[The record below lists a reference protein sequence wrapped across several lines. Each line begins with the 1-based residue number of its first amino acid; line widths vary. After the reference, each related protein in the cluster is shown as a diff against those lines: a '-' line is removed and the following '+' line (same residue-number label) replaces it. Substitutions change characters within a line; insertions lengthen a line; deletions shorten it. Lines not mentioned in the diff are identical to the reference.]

1 MKPFTPPA
9 LFSFEQNFKSFIII
23 EQLIGVAEFWTAVS
37 FSTID
42 FIFYQENGP
51 DSLGPGW
58 RLHWELHHQLWD
70 WDDLFAS
77 TFQWALKHC
86 QDQLLFVLSLLSRHS
101 SDKSTQNST
110 TYIIPTTVLKH
121 FTLRKHFATHD
132 PTYVAKYSNKTPDH
146 MGLVRQIW
154 QTVLH
159 DGVQSP
165 ASLCGGLWSILW
177 HKLGHQSSPGPQI
190 AIKRRALKIVK
201 FCLTIFTAFV
211 LPNANALRLFT

>member
-1 MKPFTPPA
+1 M
-9 LFSFEQNFKSFIII
+9 NCC
-23 EQLIGVAEFWTAVS
+23 V
-37 FSTID
+37 
-42 FIFYQENGP
+42 IFYNWFYILPRE
-51 DSLGPGW
+51 W
-58 RLHWELHHQLWD
+58 ARLTWLR
-70 WDDLFAS
+70 A
-77 TFQWALKHC
+77 ALRGAPPVVRLRWFICLNIPMSSKTLSRSITLC
-86 QDQLLFVLSLLSRHS
+86 FVTLSRHS
-101 SDKSTQNST
+101 SDKSAPELHNLHHSHNSF
-110 TYIIPTTVLKH
+110 KH

-165 ASLCGGLWSILW
+165 ASLCGGLCSIQW
-177 HKLGHQSSPGPQI
+177 HKSGHQSSAGPEI
-190 AIKRRALKIVK
+190 AIKRLALKIVK

>member
-1 MKPFTPPA
+1 M
-9 LFSFEQNFKSFIII
+9 
-23 EQLIGVAEFWTAVS
+23 AEFWTAVS

-42 FIFYQENGP
+42 FIFYREIGP
-51 DSLGPGW
+51 DSLGWG
-58 RLHWELHHQLWD
+58 LHWEVHHQLWD

-101 SDKSTQNST
+101 SDKSAPELHNLHHSHNSF
-110 TYIIPTTVLKH
+110 KH

-165 ASLCGGLWSILW
+165 ASLCGGLCSIQW
-177 HKLGHQSSPGPQI
+177 HKSGHQSSAGPEI
-190 AIKRRALKIVK
+190 AIKRLALKIVK

>member
-1 MKPFTPPA
+1 M
-9 LFSFEQNFKSFIII
+9 
-23 EQLIGVAEFWTAVS
+23 AEFWTAVS

-42 FIFYQENGP
+42 FIFYRENGP
-51 DSLGPGW
+51 DSLGWG
-58 RLHWELHHQLWD
+58 LHWEVHHQLWD

-86 QDQLLFVLSLLSRHS
+86 QDQLLFVLSLSPDTPVINLP
-101 SDKSTQNST
+101 QNST
-110 TYIIPTTVLKH
+110 TYIIPTTILKH

-165 ASLCGGLWSILW
+165 ASLCGGLCSIQW
-177 HKLGHQSSPGPQI
+177 HKSGHQSSAGPEI
-190 AIKRRALKIVK
+190 AIKRLALKIVK